1 MYFYLLLPISIP
13 GVRMPYPLCLLSHV
27 FKYMYLGLRRRRNL
41 APETW
46 IAIAIARF
54 FFFFSESGKKSRVHV
69 IEESMYLIL
78 LIDLIDIF
86 LSRVL
91 IDFFGVGF

>member
-13 GVRMPYPLCLLSHV
+13 GVRMPYPLCLLSNV
-27 FKYMYLGLRRRRNL
+27 FKYKYLGLRRRRNL

-46 IAIAIARF
+46 IAIAIAR

>member
-1 MYFYLLLPISIP
+1 MDCDCDCEI
-13 GVRMPYPLCLLSHV
+13 
-27 FKYMYLGLRRRRNL
+27 
-41 APETW
+41 
-46 IAIAIARF
+46 

>member
-1 MYFYLLLPISIP
+1 MYSSTSTLDYADAETS
-13 GVRMPYPLCLLSHV
+13 RQKH
-27 FKYMYLGLRRRRNL
+27 GLRLRLRD
-41 APETW
+41 
-46 IAIAIARF
+46 F

>member
-13 GVRMPYPLCLLSHV
+13 GVRMPYPLCLLSNV
-27 FKYMYLGLRRRRNL
+27 FKYRYLGLRRRRNL

-54 FFFFSESGKKSRVHV
+54 FFFPQERKKVACARDRKEHV
-69 IEESMYLIL
+69 PDF
-78 LIDLIDIF
+78 LIDLIE
-86 LSRVL
+86 
-91 IDFFGVGF
+91 FFGVGF

>member
-13 GVRMPYPLCLLSHV
+13 GVRMPYPLCLLSNV
-27 FKYMYLGLRRRRNL
+27 FKYKYLGLRRRRNL

-54 FFFFSESGKKSRVHV
+54 FFSKRGKKSRVHV
-69 IEESMYLIL
+69 IEKSMFLIF
-78 LIDLIDIF
+78 LIDLIE
-86 LSRVL
+86 
-91 IDFFGVGF
+91 FF